1 MFKIEFAVHGNPD
14 RGQDDWT
21 ENHSIVAPTMKELR
35 EKVLKFQGD
44 NDIGGGNWGEA
55 TLFWKRH
62 GQRSPWICRK
72 QTKMGYVSY
81 NLRVWEKPYWES
93 GASEV
98 NI

>member
-55 TLFWKRH
+55 TLFWK
-62 GQRSPWICRK
+62 

>member
-14 RGQDDWT
+14 RGQGYWT
-21 ENHSIVAPTMKELR
+21 ENHTIVAPTMKELR
-35 EKVLKFQGD
+35 EEVLKFQGD

-55 TLFWKRH
+55 TLYRDDTFV
-62 GQRSPWICRK
+62 
-72 QTKMGYVSY
+72 GYWMVVGYFSY